1 MDSVQIEKMVTV
13 TYHMMT
19 HLTDGAIKDHREE
32 AITFVY
38 GVERQVPTLE
48 RALEGCHVGDRKN
61 ITIPS
66 GEIYGEH
73 DPRLIAEIPRKGLL
87 KQRLVQGQYYRQMKK
102 GKLVSFKVL
111 DIFSRTVL
119 ADFNDPLAGI
129 EVSMDLEVTAIR
141 DASPEEVEAARE
153 VQVKRRIGCG

>member
-13 TYHMMT
+13 KYHMMT
-19 HLTDGAIKDHREE
+19 HLTDGTIKDHSEE
-32 AITFVY
+32 EITFVY
-38 GVERQVPTLE
+38 GVERQVPSLE
-48 RALEGCHVGDRKN
+48 RALDGCHVGDRKN
-61 ITIPS
+61 VTIPA

-102 GKLVSFKVL
+102 GKLISFKVL
-111 DIFSRTVL
+111 EILPHTVL

-129 EVSMDLEVTAIR
+129 QVSMELEVKALR
-141 DASPEEVEAARE
+141 EASSEEIETARE
-153 VQVKRRIGCG
+153 TQVKRRIGCA

>member
-1 MDSVQIEKMVTV
+1 MDSVQIEKMVTL

-19 HLTDGAIKDHREE
+19 HLTDGAIKDHSEE
-32 AITFVY
+32 VITFVY

-48 RALEGCHVGDRKN
+48 RALEGCQVSDRKN

-66 GEIYGEH
+66 AEIYGEH

-102 GKLVSFKVL
+102 GKLISFKVL
-111 DIFSRTVL
+111 EILPHTVV

-129 EVSMDLEVTAIR
+129 VVSMELEVTAIR

-153 VQVKRRIGCG
+153 AQVKRRIGCA

>member
-1 MDSVQIEKMVTV
+1 MDSVQIEKMVTI

-19 HLTDGAIKDHREE
+19 HLTDGSIKDHREE
-32 AITFVY
+32 SLAFVY

-102 GKLVSFKVL
+102 GKLISFKVL
-111 DIFSRTVL
+111 DLLPHTVV

-129 EVSMDLEVTAIR
+129 EVTMELEVTAIR
-141 DASPEEVEAARE
+141 DASLEEVEAARE
-153 VQVKRRIGCG
+153 AQVKRRIGCA

>member
-1 MDSVQIEKMVTV
+1 MDAVQIEKMVTL

-19 HLTDGAIKDHREE
+19 HLPDGAIKDHPEE
-32 AITFVY
+32 TLTFVY

-48 RALEGCHVGDRKN
+48 RALEGCHVGERKN

-73 DPRLIAEIPRKGLL
+73 DPRLIAEIPKKGLL
-87 KQRLVQGQYYRQMKK
+87 KQRLVQGQYYRQMKR
-102 GKLVSFKVL
+102 GKLISFKVL
-111 DIFSRTVL
+111 DIFPHSVL

-141 DASPEEVEAARE
+141 GSSAEEVEAARE
-153 VQVKRRIGCG
+153 AQVKRRIGCA

>member
-1 MDSVQIEKMVTV
+1 MDSVQIEKMVTI

-19 HLTDGAIKDHREE
+19 HLTDGSIKNHPEE
-32 AITFVY
+32 TLTFVY

-87 KQRLVQGQYYRQMKK
+87 RQRLVQGQYYRQMKK
-102 GKLVSFKVL
+102 GKLISFKVL
-111 DIFSRTVL
+111 DILPHTIL

-129 EVSMDLEVTAIR
+129 EVSLDLEVTAIR
-141 DASPEEVEAARE
+141 EASSEEVKAARE
-153 VQVKRRIGCG
+153 AQVKRRIGCA

>member
-1 MDSVQIEKMVTV
+1 MESVQLEKMVTI

-19 HLTDGAIKDHREE
+19 HLTDGAVKDHQEE

-66 GEIYGEH
+66 SEIYGEH

-102 GKLVSFKVL
+102 GKLISFKVL
-111 DIFSRTVL
+111 DILPHTVM

-141 DASPEEVEAARE
+141 DASVEEVEAARE
-153 VQVKRRIGCG
+153 AQVKRRIGCA

>member
-19 HLTDGAIKDHREE
+19 HLRDGTIKDHPQETL
-32 AITFVY
+32 TFVY

-48 RALEGCHVGDRKN
+48 RALEGCRVGDRKN

-66 GEIYGEH
+66 HEIYGEH
-73 DPRLIAEIPRKGLL
+73 DSRLIAEIPKKGLL
-87 KQRLVQGQYYRQMKK
+87 KQRLLKGQYYRQMKK
-102 GKLVSFKVL
+102 GKLISFKVL
-111 DIFSRTVL
+111 DLLPHTVL

-129 EVSMDLEVTAIR
+129 EVSLEVEVTAVR
-141 DASPEEVEAARE
+141 EASPVEVEAARE
-153 VQVKRRIGCG
+153 AQVKKRIGCG

>member
-1 MDSVQIEKMVTV
+1 MESVQLEKMVTI
-13 TYHMMT
+13 TYHMIT
-19 HLTDGAIKDHREE
+19 HLTDGAVKDHQEE

-66 GEIYGEH
+66 SEIYGEH

-87 KQRLVQGQYYRQMKK
+87 KQRLVRGQYYRQMKK
-102 GKLVSFKVL
+102 GKLISFKVL
-111 DIFSRTVL
+111 DILPHTVV

-141 DASPEEVEAARE
+141 DASVEEVEAARE
-153 VQVKRRIGCG
+153 AQVKRRIGCA

>member
-1 MDSVQIEKMVTV
+1 MNSVQIEKMVRV

-19 HLTDGAIKDHREE
+19 HLTDGAVKDHQEE

-66 GEIYGEH
+66 SEIYGEH

-102 GKLVSFKVL
+102 GKLISFKVL
-111 DIFSRTVL
+111 DILPHTVV

-141 DASPEEVEAARE
+141 DASVEEVEAARE
-153 VQVKRRIGCG
+153 AQVKRRIGCA

>member
-19 HLTDGAIKDHREE
+19 HLTDGTIKDHPEE
-32 AITFVY
+32 EITFVY

-48 RALEGCHVGDRKN
+48 RALEGSHVGDRKN
-61 ITIPS
+61 VTIPS
-66 GEIYGEH
+66 GEIYGEQ

-102 GKLVSFKVL
+102 GKLISFKVL
-111 DIFSRTVL
+111 DLLPHTVR

-129 EVSMDLEVTAIR
+129 EVSMELEVTAIR

-153 VQVKRRIGCG
+153 AQVKRRIGCA

>member
-1 MDSVQIEKMVTV
+1 MESVQLEKMVTI
-13 TYHMMT
+13 TYHMIT
-19 HLTDGAIKDHREE
+19 HLTDGAVKDHQEE

-61 ITIPS
+61 TNIPS
-66 GEIYGEH
+66 SEIYGEH

-102 GKLVSFKVL
+102 GKLISFKVL
-111 DIFSRTVL
+111 DILPHTVM

-141 DASPEEVEAARE
+141 DASVEEVEAARE
-153 VQVKRRIGCG
+153 AQVKRRIGCA

>member
-1 MDSVQIEKMVTV
+1 MDSVQTEKRVTV
-13 TYHMMT
+13 AYHMKT
-19 HLTDGAIKDHREE
+19 HLTDGEVKDHPEE
-32 AITFVY
+32 TVTFVY
-38 GVERQVPTLE
+38 GIERQVPTLE

-61 ITIPS
+61 LTIPS

-102 GKLVSFKVL
+102 GKLISFKVL
-111 DIFSRTVL
+111 DLLPHTVL

-129 EVSMDLEVTAIR
+129 EVSMELEVTAIR

-153 VQVKRRIGCG
+153 AQVKRRIGCA

>member
-19 HLTDGAIKDHREE
+19 HLTDGTIKDHPEE

-48 RALEGCHVGDRKN
+48 RALEGCHVGDRKS
-61 ITIPS
+61 IAIPS

-87 KQRLVQGQYYRQMKK
+87 KQRLAQGQYYRQMKK
-102 GKLVSFKVL
+102 GKLISFKVL
-111 DIFSRTVL
+111 DLLPHTVR

-129 EVSMDLEVTAIR
+129 EVSMELEVTAIR

-153 VQVKRRIGCG
+153 AQVKRRIGCA

>member
-1 MDSVQIEKMVTV
+1 M
-13 TYHMMT
+13 
-19 HLTDGAIKDHREE
+19 
-32 AITFVY
+32 Y

-66 GEIYGEH
+66 SEIYGEH
-73 DPRLIAEIPRKGLL
+73 DPRWIAEIPRKGLL

-102 GKLVSFKVL
+102 GKLISFKVL
-111 DIFSRTVL
+111 DLLPHTVV

-129 EVSMDLEVTAIR
+129 EVTMELEVMAVR
-141 DASPEEVEAARE
+141 DASLEEVETARE
-153 VQVKRRIGCG
+153 AQVKRRIGCA

>member
-1 MDSVQIEKMVTV
+1 MDSVQIEKRVTI
-13 TYHMMT
+13 TYHMVT
-19 HLTDGAIKDHREE
+19 HLTDGAVKDHPEE
-32 AITFVY
+32 TLTFVY

-102 GKLVSFKVL
+102 GKLISFKVL
-111 DIFSRTVL
+111 DLLPRTVL

-129 EVSMDLEVTAIR
+129 EVSMELKVTAIR
-141 DASPEEVEAARE
+141 EASAEEVEAARE
-153 VQVKRRIGCG
+153 AQVKRRIGCA

>member
-13 TYHMMT
+13 AYHMMT
-19 HLTDGAIKDHREE
+19 HLTDGTIKDHAQETL
-32 AITFVY
+32 AFVY

-48 RALEGCHVGDRKN
+48 KALEGCHVGDGKN

-66 GEIYGEH
+66 SEIYGEH

-87 KQRLVQGQYYRQMKK
+87 KQRLVKGQYYRQMKK
-102 GKLVSFKVL
+102 GKLLSFKVL
-111 DIFSRTVL
+111 DILPHTVR

-129 EVSMDLEVTAIR
+129 EVSMEVEVTAIR

-153 VQVKRRIGCG
+153 AQVKKRIGCG

>member
-111 DIFSRTVL
+111 DMFSRTVL

>member
-48 RALEGCHVGDRKN
+48 RALEGCHVGDRRN

>member
-1 MDSVQIEKMVTV
+1 MDSVEIEKMVTV

-19 HLTDGAIKDHREE
+19 HLTDGAIKDHQEE
-32 AITFVY
+32 EIMFVY

-48 RALEGCHVGDRKN
+48 RALEGCHAGDRRN
-61 ITIPS
+61 VTIS
-66 GEIYGEH
+66 SAEIYGEH

-102 GKLVSFKVL
+102 GKLISFKVL
-111 DIFSRTVL
+111 DLFPQTVL

-129 EVSMDLEVTAIR
+129 EVSMEFEVTAIR

-153 VQVKRRIGCG
+153 AQVKRRIGCA

>member
-1 MDSVQIEKMVTV
+1 MESVQLEKMVTI

-19 HLTDGAIKDHREE
+19 HLTDGAVKDHQEE

-48 RALEGCHVGDRKN
+48 RALEGCHVGDRKS

-66 GEIYGEH
+66 SEIYGEH

-153 VQVKRRIGCG
+153 AQVRRRIGCA

>member
-13 TYHMMT
+13 KFHMMT
-19 HLTDGAIKDHREE
+19 HLTDGTIKDHQEE
-32 AITFVY
+32 EITFVY

-48 RALEGCHVGDRKN
+48 RALEGCHVGDRKS
-61 ITIPS
+61 IAIPS

-102 GKLVSFKVL
+102 GKLISFKVL
-111 DIFSRTVL
+111 DLLPHTVR

-129 EVSMDLEVTAIR
+129 EVSMELEVTAIR

-153 VQVKRRIGCG
+153 AQVKRRIGCA

>member
-1 MDSVQIEKMVTV
+1 MDSVQIEKRVTV
-13 TYHMMT
+13 AYHMMT
-19 HLTDGAIKDHREE
+19 HLTDGTIKDHSQE
-32 AITFVY
+32 ALTFVY

-66 GEIYGEH
+66 SEIYGEH
-73 DPRLIAEIPRKGLL
+73 DPRLIAEIPKKGFL
-87 KQRLVQGQYYRQMKK
+87 KQRLVKGQYYRQMKK
-102 GKLVSFKVL
+102 GKLISFKVL
-111 DIFSRTVL
+111 DILPHTVL

-129 EVSMDLEVTAIR
+129 EVSMELEVTAIG

-153 VQVKRRIGCG
+153 AQVKKRIGCG

>member
-1 MDSVQIEKMVTV
+1 MESVQLEKMVTI

-19 HLTDGAIKDHREE
+19 HLTDGAVKDHQEE

-48 RALEGCHVGDRKN
+48 RAMEGCHVGDRKS

-66 GEIYGEH
+66 SEIYGEH

-87 KQRLVQGQYYRQMKK
+87 KQRLVQGRYYRQMKK
-102 GKLVSFKVL
+102 GKLISFKVI
-111 DIFSRTVL
+111 DILPHTVL

-129 EVSMDLEVTAIR
+129 EVSMDLEVTGIR

-153 VQVKRRIGCG
+153 AQVKRRIGCA

>member
-1 MDSVQIEKMVTV
+1 MESVQLEKMVTI

-19 HLTDGAIKDHREE
+19 HLTDGAVKDHQEE

-66 GEIYGEH
+66 SEIYGEH

-102 GKLVSFKVL
+102 GKLISFKVL
-111 DIFSRTVL
+111 DILPHTVV

-141 DASPEEVEAARE
+141 DASVEEVEAARE
-153 VQVKRRIGCG
+153 AQVKRRIGCA